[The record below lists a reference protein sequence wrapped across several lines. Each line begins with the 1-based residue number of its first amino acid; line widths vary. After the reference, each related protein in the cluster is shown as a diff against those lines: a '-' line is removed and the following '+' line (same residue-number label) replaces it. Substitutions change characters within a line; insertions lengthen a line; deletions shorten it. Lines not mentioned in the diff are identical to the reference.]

1 MKTEFLIS
9 IILGLLMCIGVAS
22 CTEDIEP
29 LRKVLPTDVPDD
41 KIYYKT
47 PDNTI
52 IPIEY
57 GTEFG
62 DAKVVSNTNSSLRGY
77 GILKF
82 DTIVSVVREK
92 VFADTYI
99 ISVAL
104 PGTIKEIRD
113 SAFVGCTYFDP
124 IVLPKSLKR
133 IGSFAFKG
141 CKKVAEV
148 AIPDSVQYIG
158 ASAFADCTNLAE
170 VSLGSGVQTLSAYC
184 FARCEL
190 SKFTVR
196 ALTPPALDQ
205 TVFEDAILE
214 DAILYV
220 PKGYKRVY
228 KSSEWGQ
235 YFDEIEELKK

>member
-1 MKTEFLIS
+1 MKTEFLTS

-99 ISVAL
+99 ISVSL
-104 PGTIKEIRD
+104 PSSIKEIRD
-113 SAFVGCTYFDP
+113 SAFVHCTYFDP
-124 IVLPKSLKR
+124 IVLPGELES
-133 IGSFAFKG
+133 IGQGAFMG

-148 AIPDSVQYIG
+148 SIPSSVKWLG
-158 ASAFADCTNLAE
+158 ASAFAGCTNLSE
-170 VSLGSGVQTLSAYC
+170 VTIGSGVQELNARV
-184 FARCEL
+184 FADC
-190 SKFTVR
+190 
-196 ALTPPALDQ
+196 ALTKVCVKSTIPPAVDSTAFDQ
-205 TVFEDAILE
+205 AILD
-214 DAILYV
+214 DATLFV
-220 PKGYKRVY
+220 PRGCKRVY
-228 KSSEWGQ
+228 KSSEWGK
-235 YFDEIEELKK
+235 YFDDIEEQKK